1 MLRFRRH
8 VRGEVP
14 HDFHRDGRGEMR
26 FRRADGRRLHHL
38 KRFELPHANPGVV
51 EPPGHANENAP
62 YRRSPRPAMST
73 PTSAAA
79 AKDFKVQAGLV
90 TRDLRHRTLIQTALK
105 KYETARDLRRAAFGD
120 YQAAR
125 QAA

>member
-1 MLRFRRH
+1 MWARASRGRRL
-8 VRGEVP
+8 
-14 HDFHRDGRGEMR
+14 FTMAATACASWGRSC
-26 FRRADGRRLHHL
+26 RRADGRRLHHL

-90 TRDLRHRTLIQTALK
+90 TRDLRHRTLIQTAL
-105 KYETARDLRRAAFGD
+105 
-120 YQAAR
+120 
-125 QAA
+125 